1 MLCSKSIR
9 NLYSSAR
16 HYSLISSR
24 FTVKLF
30 VTENIASIISYC
42 IKYFFIGAGHAFLD
56 FSFSLFKKFER
67 DFGIQIYL
75 GFFFSHFKNIFCWI
89 SFVKY
94 FLLNVFLHYIFLK
107 TKILSSWNSITVLCQ
122 SRWRCC
128 PTGSKLMLLNVD

>member
-16 HYSLISSR
+16 YYSLISSR
-24 FTVKLF
+24 FTIKLF
-30 VTENIASIISYC
+30 VTENITSIISYC
-42 IKYFFIGAGHAFLD
+42 IKYFCIRAGHAFLD
-56 FSFSLFKKFER
+56 LSFHYLKNLKE
-67 DFGIQIYL
+67 IL
-75 GFFFSHFKNIFCWI
+75 GFKSIWGLFSHFTNIFCWI

-94 FLLNVFLHYIFLK
+94 FLLKVFLYYIFLK

-128 PTGSKLMLLNVD
+128 PNGSKLMLLNVD